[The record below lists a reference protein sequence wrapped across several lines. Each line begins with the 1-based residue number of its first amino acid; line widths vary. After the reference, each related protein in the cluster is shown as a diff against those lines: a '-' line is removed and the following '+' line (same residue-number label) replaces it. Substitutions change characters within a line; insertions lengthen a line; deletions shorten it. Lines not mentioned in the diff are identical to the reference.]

1 MYTFRAKSIQF
12 NVWFLRRMFF
22 PLCWRG
28 CHLYHVWEIHL
39 KLYYSMDFSVWKSK
53 QNYEKDQFFEWLYQ
67 CFIRL
72 RKYFLLRITF
82 PRFMLIQDICQA
94 TYIKCVPYFSCFLIH
109 ASAQLIIYNSFIKQF
124 AVQMW
129 WKLVLVT
136 NDFLYYICDGVSVLF
151 EMQTVGKVDEMVI
164 SLYCLSNWK
173 MNSLWRS

>member
-1 MYTFRAKSIQF
+1 MLPNLKKWEDFRAYNTCRLWLATFKIFCLPIQENHKMYTFRAKSIQF

-39 KLYYSMDFSVWKSK
+39 KLYYSMDFSVWNSK

-82 PRFMLIQDICQA
+82 PR
-94 TYIKCVPYFSCFLIH
+94 
-109 ASAQLIIYNSFIKQF
+109 
-124 AVQMW
+124 
-129 WKLVLVT
+129 LVYVS
-136 NDFLYYICDGVSVLF
+136 FLYWQAWGRVLGSCLF
-151 EMQTVGKVDEMVI
+151 KI
-164 SLYCLSNWK
+164 SAKLPILNVYHTSPVFLSMPLLN
-173 MNSLWRS
+173 

>member
-1 MYTFRAKSIQF
+1 MTLPVLYKAEEVLPLKDYISPAGVCLFFVLAGMRA
-12 NVWFLRRMFF
+12 R
-22 PLCWRG
+22 
-28 CHLYHVWEIHL
+28 
-39 KLYYSMDFSVWKSK
+39 
-53 QNYEKDQFFEWLYQ
+53 
-67 CFIRL
+67 
-72 RKYFLLRITF
+72 T
-82 PRFMLIQDICQA
+82 RFMLIQDICQA

-151 EMQTVGKVDEMVI
+151 EMHTVGKVDEMVI

-173 MNSLWRS
+173 MNSLWRSWDLVLLGVGKMMASLKLLSHFRDRFSLMAT